1 MVLIPKALSDER
13 QIAFGEGLAFI
24 PERLLLA
31 HARREVLFVVGA
43 GVSCQAQLP
52 NFRELVLRVYKIK
65 DGATHRAMSSIS
77 DKTKSFYDLDV
88 RDLMPQQ
95 KAEVRR
101 FFGNEHDVVLGMLER
116 RMDLEPGTGSS
127 VREVIADELRRDQPK
142 PAPIHRALVRLANRG
157 QVAIATTNFDRLLE
171 DAAKMEGYRVQSY
184 TLGGIPRPSLQK
196 GFSGVFH
203 IHGVLDRSPSR
214 SSDLV
219 VTDQD
224 FGEFYLRRR
233 VVPDFIYDAARLFSL
248 VLVGYSASDPPMR
261 YLLNAV
267 AADGTRFRDI
277 QARYAFVAADN
288 DLAESEITMEDW
300 RSRGIIPIQYPAGNS
315 HEALCASLQRWAELS
330 DLDENSRRIEAEVV
344 RIVKKK
350 RDDASEV
357 DRDLFDHLVRRGNLS
372 QRKQLAALAS
382 KYTTDFGWLD
392 AIHDVVTA
400 QTPTR

>member
-65 DGATHRAMSSIS
+65 DGATHRAMSSIT
-77 DKTKSFYDLDV
+77 DKTRSFDDVDVHDLT
-88 RDLMPQQ
+88 PQQ
-95 KAEVRR
+95 KAEVQR

-116 RMDLEPGTGSS
+116 RMDLETATGSS
-127 VREVIADELRRDQPK
+127 VREVIAEELRRNQPK
-142 PAPIHRALVRLANRG
+142 PAPIHRALIRLADRG

-171 DAAKMEGYRVQSY
+171 DAAKKERYRVQSY
-184 TLGGIPRPSLQK
+184 TLGGIPRPSLRES
-196 GFSGVFH
+196 FSGVFH

-214 SSDLV
+214 SCDLV

-248 VLVGYSASDPPMR
+248 VLVGYSVSDPPMR

-277 QARYAFVAADN
+277 QERYAFVEAHEDVKKN
-288 DLAESEITMEDW
+288 EIATADW
-300 RSRGIIPIQYPAGNS
+300 RSRGIIPIHYPAGNR
-315 HEALCASLQRWAELS
+315 HEALCASLQRWVELS
-330 DLDENSRRIEAEVV
+330 TINGHVRRIEAEVA
-344 RIVKKK
+344 RIVRKK
-350 RDDASEV
+350 RDDTSDV

-372 QRKQLAALAS
+372 QRKRLAALTS
-382 KYTTDFGWLD
+382 KSAADFGWLD
-392 AIHDVVTA
+392 AIHDIVTGQA
-400 QTPTR
+400 PKR